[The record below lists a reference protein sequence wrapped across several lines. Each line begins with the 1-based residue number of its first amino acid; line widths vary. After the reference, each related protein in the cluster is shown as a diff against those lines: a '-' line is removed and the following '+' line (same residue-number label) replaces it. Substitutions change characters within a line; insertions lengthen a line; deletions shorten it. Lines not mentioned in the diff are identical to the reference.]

1 LAKQDLIDPVT
12 RYPKPPFKKQSQPW
26 QDSRNAGTI
35 VGVRLYKAVMENF
48 SRPSSINGARNS
60 QTHADRYRD
69 RE

>member
-1 LAKQDLIDPVT
+1 MAKQDLIDPVT

-48 SRPSSINGARNS
+48 SPILDQWRS
-60 QTHADRYRD
+60 
-69 RE
+69 